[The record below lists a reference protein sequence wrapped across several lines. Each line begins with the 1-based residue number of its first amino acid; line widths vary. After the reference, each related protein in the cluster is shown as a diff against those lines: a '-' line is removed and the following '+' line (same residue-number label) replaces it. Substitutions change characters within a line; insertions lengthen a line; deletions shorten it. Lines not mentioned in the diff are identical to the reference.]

1 MIVTPTDYLK
11 SNLDPISKKIDGF
24 GGYNILIGFIAAGGE
39 PHIYI
44 TGNVESQPTLAK
56 EIYEA
61 LSDKFKELANQSKPT
76 SNIVLGPGAM

>member
-1 MIVTPTDYLK
+1 MIVTPTAYLQA
-11 SNLDPISKKIDGF
+11 NLDPISKKIDGF
-24 GGYNILIGFIAAGGE
+24 GGYNILVGFIAAGGE

-61 LSDKFKELANQSKPT
+61 LGDKFKEMASKPKPE
-76 SNIVLGPGAM
+76 SNLILTPGAM